1 LKFPSFCGLEAAN
14 LYRALLS
21 SVIRDLPRPDSAFCL
36 PFKEKCHMARSAL
49 LNVMVQAAIKAGKS
63 LGRDFGEVQNL
74 QVSVKGPGDFVTIAD
89 RKAEKLVKEE
99 LLKARPTYGFLGEE
113 SEEIKGTDGAHRW
126 IVDPLDGTTNFL
138 HGIPMF
144 AVSIAL
150 ERNNEIVAGVIFNP
164 ATDELY
170 TAERGG
176 GAFLNDRRLRVGARR
191 VLSDSVVAC
200 GVPHLGRGNH
210 GKFLVELRHVMGEVA
225 GVRRMGSASLDLA
238 YVAAGRFDGFWE
250 TGLSAW
256 DIAAGIIL
264 IREAGG
270 YVSDWD
276 GGTSM
281 LETGGVVAG
290 NEQIQKALLEV
301 AKRPVPSR

>member
-1 LKFPSFCGLEAAN
+1 
-14 LYRALLS
+14 
-21 SVIRDLPRPDSAFCL
+21 
-36 PFKEKCHMARSAL
+36 MARSAL

-74 QVSVKGPGDFVTIAD
+74 QVSVKGPGDFVSNAD
-89 RKAEKLVKEE
+89 RKAEKIVKDE

-150 ERNNEIVAGVIFNP
+150 ERNGEIVAGVVFNP

-191 VLSDSVVAC
+191 VLSDSVIGC

-225 GVRRMGSASLDLA
+225 GIRRMGSASLDLA
-238 YVAAGRFDGFWE
+238 YVAAGASTASGKRHC
-250 TGLSAW
+250 LP
-256 DIAAGIIL
+256 
-264 IREAGG
+264 
-270 YVSDWD
+270 
-276 GGTSM
+276 GTSQPAFCSSARQAVM
-281 LETGGVVAG
+281 RLTGTAG
-290 NEQIQKALLEV
+290 RTSSIPAQSSPATNIFT
-301 AKRPVPSR
+301 RR